1 MNSISVDRADKRIG
15 QVWALKDI
23 SLEIPGGGIF
33 GVFGRSGSGKSTLLK
48 LIAGLDQ
55 PSAGTVVLQSSGNDD
70 PAWLDSQVSIA
81 FQTPGLAP
89 ELTVIENLRLF
100 SSLWKTRR
108 KGKMG
113 RTAMFLELLGL
124 SNVRNRRI
132 RELSDGHKC
141 AAELARAFI
150 SDAQIIAIDGLIERL
165 DYPTRRKTWEYI
177 LARKRQG
184 STFIIATSSAK
195 EALLCDRLAVLSRG
209 RLVFAGKP
217 GELLSAVQNEVV
229 VVESI
234 HSPLINSKLRDRFG
248 AAVTERNGTI
258 EIRSQDA
265 DSDVAWVLS
274 ELKSDVGCVYLR
286 QPTLD
291 DALERIEGS

>member
-1 MNSISVDRADKRIG
+1 MNSIAVDRADKRIG
-15 QVWALKDI
+15 QVWALKNI
-23 SLEIPGGGIF
+23 SLEIPSGEIF

-48 LIAGLDQ
+48 LIAGLNQ
-55 PSAGTVVLQSSGNDD
+55 PTAGTVVLQSSGSDD

-100 SSLWKTRR
+100 SSLWNTRR

-124 SNVRNRRI
+124 SNVRNRRVCK
-132 RELSDGHKC
+132 LSDGHKC

-150 SDAQIIAIDGLIERL
+150 SDARITAIDGLIERL
-165 DYPTRRKTWEYI
+165 DHPTRRKTWEYI

-195 EALLCDRLAVLSRG
+195 EALLCDKLAVLSQG

-234 HSPLINSKLRDRFG
+234 HGPLINSKLRDRFG

-258 EIRSQDA
+258 EIKSPDA
-265 DSDVAWVLS
+265 DSDAAWVLS

-291 DALERIEGS
+291 DALDRIEGS